1 MLPKSSQKAYLK
13 KRTKKL
19 LRSYHLFNEFEN
31 PQDLHKMRLEMKK
44 ISSFVLFLTL
54 INKNSKWNKQLK
66 AFRPVFKKAGLVRMA
81 QLNLN
86 LAEKYQ
92 LADLEIIEM
101 QNAVLDNH
109 LMEFRMKYYD
119 NTEKLSRS
127 LKKIS
132 REISRIKEKDIKS
145 FYKYQV
151 NVLAELLNS
160 SEIERHLHECRK
172 RIKNL
177 IYTYRFMPSK
187 LKDKVYLN
195 DEYLDEIQ
203 EQIGE
208 WHDLDET
215 ILLFE
220 KNDTKFATDLA
231 LLRIHSEIKL
241 EEILRIVKHFKS
253 KVKAK

>member
-1 MLPKSSQKAYLK
+1 MLSKSSQKQYLK

-19 LRSYHLFNEFEN
+19 LRSYHLFNEFEH
-31 PQDLHKMRLEMKK
+31 PEDLHKMRLEMKK
-44 ISSFVLFLTL
+44 ISSFVLFLNL
-54 INKNSKWNKQLK
+54 INKNSKLKKQLK
-66 AFRPVFKKAGLVRMA
+66 SIRPVFKKAGLVRVA

-86 LAEKYQ
+86 LAEKFE
-92 LADLEIIEM
+92 LADIEIIEM
-101 QNAVLDNH
+101 QSAVLDNH
-109 LMEFRMKYYD
+109 LMEFRMNYYD

-127 LKKIS
+127 LKKIH
-132 REISRIKEKDIKS
+132 REISRIKGKDIKS
-145 FYKYQV
+145 FYKNQV

-160 SEIERHLHECRK
+160 DEMEEKLHECRK

-195 DEYLDEIQ
+195 VEYLDELQ
-203 EQIGE
+203 EQIGD
-208 WHDLDET
+208 WHDIDET

-220 KNDTKFATDLA
+220 KNDTKFATDIA

-241 EEILRIVKHFKS
+241 EEILRIVKHFKI

>member
-1 MLPKSSQKAYLK
+1 
-13 KRTKKL
+13 
-19 LRSYHLFNEFEN
+19 
-31 PQDLHKMRLEMKK
+31 
-44 ISSFVLFLTL
+44 
-54 INKNSKWNKQLK
+54 
-66 AFRPVFKKAGLVRMA
+66 MA

-86 LAEKYQ
+86 LAEKYE
-92 LADLEIIEM
+92 LADIEIIEM

-127 LKKIS
+127 LKRIS
-132 REISRIKEKDIKS
+132 REIAGIKEKDIKS
-145 FYKYQV
+145 FYKNQV
-151 NVLAELLNS
+151 NVLADLLS
-160 SEIERHLHECRK
+160 SPEMEEKLHECRK

-187 LKDKVYLN
+187 LKEKVYLN
-195 DEYLDEIQ
+195 VEYLDEIQ

-220 KNDTKFATDLA
+220 KNNTKFVTDIA

-241 EEILRIVKHFKS
+241 EEILRIVKHFKI